1 MLDEAGGREAVV
13 GISNWSL
20 DPAKMNRAVHLY
32 RPAPTVEDLSL
43 TAEGMVRSA
52 NLKGYLH
59 ELARA
64 YNEIYHSQE
73 HPDFWGLREFY
84 STVRAI
90 NSSIS
95 VRKIATGSEVVALDS
110 QILLNAL
117 LRNFG
122 GRPQEMDRIL
132 QCFFARLGLPFV
144 NVWKD
149 ILIEDLIKSNLSEPE
164 ARHLMLL
171 TKNNAALSLLL
182 DRSILVQDRT
192 EIIFGSD
199 FPLDQN
205 DLQVCINIQRV
216 KLCMA
221 EGITTV
227 LVHCEALY
235 ESLYDL
241 LNQHYVEY
249 GGQIYVR
256 LAFGTY
262 TRLCP
267 IHKNFRIVVVV
278 EKEEAYTRLAP
289 PLLNRFEKQ
298 VFERSNVLHSEQ
310 KRMLARLQKFSLLF
324 ASVWDSKLEISWSS
338 FRATFCGY
346 HSDMLSS
353 LILATQS
360 QHRKTN
366 SPSEFHH
373 LELDEEDSLFVECVR
388 RLLWIST
395 PEAACRLMTL
405 NGGQKAKQIHQEFGI
420 DCSYEY
426 FQLQC
431 HSSISSFTDRVL
443 SQWSDQL
450 GSQVML
456 MTYSALSQDVSSVFR
471 NKGLQ
476 VTHIV
481 LHELGQE
488 RELRQT
494 VTDFFKNAQSG
505 STLLLQCD
513 PLATSRRRIEHS
525 KFLIELLRARR
536 LKLLLNEQLLV
547 ENDGEERKD
556 GFGDVVGQASLNIHV
571 IILIHL
577 PRGET
582 STDSTFNI
590 DFDTRWKVAF
600 VDSIQAADFTGLP
613 DVESMIGK
621 SLTDIF
627 LALDAKKVFTKIF
640 RTSLSKMVCLFDRS
654 NDDVRRQIS
663 NVTKC
668 LNNSSFVDLVR
679 LTILNLI
686 RQKYSENDLDIT
698 NAALKERELQLAGS
712 FQGALH
718 RQVLG
723 ALSTLFAVVLSHM
736 DRNNNLALYLEENSV
751 SSWIYLFQQSLNE
764 ATLLSRIKWRKSA
777 SNIHSRVHDREE
789 VVEVKSDALSDSPIY
804 SVRYPFSFFL
814 IPLIDT
820 MRKSTE
826 DKGEGFLQRQLSS
839 MCFELGIFDSTEK
852 EVMLAYVHDF
862 TCMRFRELSFVT
874 RVQQAVILLHL
885 LSYIDCTSG
894 LSDYHGDDLE
904 EQNATSEGSTN
915 ITLLSQ
921 VHWRF
926 WTSERILELYF
937 DVVHSNVIPVEN
949 CVRYLL
955 GIASPINSHTHFGLL
970 QLILDS
976 LNPFQYSGNCHQ
988 VYKQWYSLM
997 HSVRGTYLAL
1007 TDLLED
1013 ESLKFVSLISWK
1025 KYEFMQSFLRDVCI
1039 PLDLPLDPIRHFF
1052 SQFSDPHL
1060 ANSEVFRTL
1069 VGTLNKLNF
1078 GDGVSY
1084 EFLCPITLEKLVD
1097 PVIAA
1102 DGHTYERVALENWFL
1117 SGKNTSP
1124 STNQPLHHQ
1133 RLTPNVNLRKRLEG
1147 HSAAD
1152 LLRFIEYYVFDILFC
1167 PLYRNELSES
1177 LIEDLLCFVSGHS
1190 FDGFMSAQTMRPS
1203 GKFIEGVLREIFKLF
1218 ESREKRHLNEVLENR
1233 LKISAHGSG
1242 FLDSPFSVAYVVVI
1256 EEFFKKTQ
1264 LVLPTISHADVSLA
1278 SVVDF
1283 RQLLD
1288 TIAQC
1293 RWVLEHLVELLVHS
1307 MSDSNDSHSLPNAT
1321 KFMKMVSPLLEDSS
1335 PWGANVRLVRMYCL
1349 KLLSKSRGLSYVR
1362 GALLRP
1368 PLSEAQWILQWKV
1381 SDDTGFTRF
1390 LGSNR
1395 LPQINPFSDYPS
1407 CPSAQKALCSFMH
1420 SGDVA
1425 SLNANITEILQTT
1438 RIGIV
1443 CGALLSASFHEI
1455 GLLALLPSANTSNLR
1470 SKIHQFEEWILSSTG
1485 ALSNAPEMYR
1495 MMVIT
1500 FGLGKF
1506 SSKQTGN
1513 FALILDETS
1522 SSESILRLR
1531 FTVHVVAV
1539 AMMFDSQEHPLR
1551 YLHTLVFCPKLLA
1564 NTFFPTMPQ
1573 DLTKMA
1579 QSVMGGRW
1587 YACPNNHPFYVDL
1600 CGRPTLIQVRSF

>member
-73 HPDFWGLREFY
+73 HADFWGLREFY

-90 NSSIS
+90 NTSIS
-95 VRKIATGSEVVALDS
+95 IRKVSTGCEVVALDS
-110 QILLNAL
+110 EILLNAI

-122 GRPQEMDRIL
+122 GRPQEMDRII

-144 NVWKD
+144 SVWKD
-149 ILIEDLIKSNLSEPE
+149 ILIEDLIRSNLGEPE

-182 DRSILVQDRT
+182 DRSILAQDKT

-298 VFERSNVLHSEQ
+298 VFERSNVLLSEQ
-310 KRMLARLQKFSLLF
+310 KRILSRLQRFSRSF
-324 ASVWDSKLEISWSS
+324 ASVWETKPDISWSS

-353 LILATQS
+353 LILAVQS
-360 QHRKTN
+360 QHKKMT
-366 SPSEFHH
+366 STSEFHH
-373 LELDEEDSLFVECVR
+373 LELDEEDFLFIECAR

-395 PEAACRLMTL
+395 PEATCRLMTL
-405 NGGQKAKQIHQEFGI
+405 NGGKKAKEMLQEFGI
-420 DCSYEY
+420 DCSFEY
-426 FQLQC
+426 FQAQC
-431 HSSISSFTDRVL
+431 HSSIPSFTDRIL

-456 MTYSALSQDVSSVFR
+456 MTYSALSQDVASVIR
-471 NKGLQ
+471 NTGLL

-494 VTDFFKNAQSG
+494 VSDFFKNAQSG

-525 KFLIELLRARR
+525 KFLIELLRSRR
-536 LKLLLNEQLLV
+536 LKLLLNEQGPV

-556 GFGDVVGQASLNIHV
+556 GVADDLVGQSSLNIHV

-590 DFDTRWKVAF
+590 DFDTRWNVAF

-613 DVESMIGK
+613 DAESMIGK

-627 LALDAKKVFTKIF
+627 LTLDAKKVFTKIF
-640 RTSLSKMVCLFDRS
+640 RSSLSRMVCLFDRS

-668 LNNSSFVDLVR
+668 LNNSTFVNLVQS
-679 LTILNLI
+679 TILNLI
-686 RQKYSENDLDIT
+686 RQKYSQNDLDIT

-736 DRNNNLALYLEENSV
+736 DRNNNLALYLQENLV
-751 SSWIYLFQQSLNE
+751 NSWVYLFQQSLNE

-777 SNIHSRVHDREE
+777 SSIHSRIHEKEE
-789 VVEVKSDALSDSPIY
+789 VVEIKSDALSDSPIY
-804 SVRYPFSFFL
+804 STRYPFSFFL
-814 IPLIDT
+814 VPLIDT

-826 DKGEGFLQRQLSS
+826 DKGESFLQRQLSS
-839 MCFELGIFDSTEK
+839 MCFDLGIFDTMDK
-852 EVMLAYVHDF
+852 ELMLAYVHDF
-862 TCMRFRELSFVT
+862 TCMKFREISTLT
-874 RVQQAVILLHL
+874 REQQAEILFHL
-885 LSYIDCTSG
+885 LGCVSCTNI
-894 LSDYHGDDLE
+894 SDYRVVDTPQEITLLG
-904 EQNATSEGSTN
+904 EGSTD

-921 VHWRF
+921 VHSRF

-937 DVVHSNVIPVEN
+937 DVLQSNVIPIEN
-949 CVRYLL
+949 CMSYLF
-955 GIASPINSHTHFGLL
+955 GVISPINSQTHFGLL

-976 LNPFQYSGNCHQ
+976 LNPFQFSGNCRQ

-997 HSVRGTYLAL
+997 HSVRGAFLAL

-1013 ESLKFVSLISWK
+1013 ESLKFIALISWK

-1039 PLDLPLDPIRHFF
+1039 PLDLSLDPARHFF
-1052 SQFSDPHL
+1052 SQFDNPHL
-1060 ANSEVFRTL
+1060 ANSNVFKTL
-1069 VGTLNKLNF
+1069 VATMNNLNF

-1102 DGHTYERVALENWFL
+1102 DGYTYERVALEGWFS

-1124 STNQPLHHQ
+1124 STNEPLQHQ
-1133 RLTPNVNLRKRLEG
+1133 RLVPNFNLKKRLDS

-1167 PLYRNELSES
+1167 PLYRNELNES
-1177 LIEDLLCFVSGHS
+1177 LIEDLLCFASGHS
-1190 FDGFMSAQTMRPS
+1190 FDGSISPKSMRPS
-1203 GKFIEGVLREIFKLF
+1203 GKFIEGMLREIFKLF
-1218 ESREKRHLNEVLENR
+1218 EHREKEHINHSLEIR
-1233 LKISAHGSG
+1233 LKISAHRSGS
-1242 FLDSPFSVAYVVVI
+1242 LDSPFAIAYVVVM
-1256 EEFFKKTQ
+1256 EESLKNRVMAVP
-1264 LVLPTISHADVSLA
+1264 LISHLDVNLVN
-1278 SVVDF
+1278 VVHF
-1283 RQLLD
+1283 RQVLD
-1288 TIAQC
+1288 TVSEC
-1293 RWVLEHLVELLVHS
+1293 RCILERFAELLVHS
-1307 MSDSNDSHSLPNAT
+1307 MSDSFGSDSMS
-1321 KFMKMVSPLLEDSS
+1321 KVVEFMKMVSPLLEDSS
-1335 PWGANVRLVRMYCL
+1335 PWSANVRLIRMYFL

-1362 GALLRP
+1362 AALLRS
-1368 PLSEAQWILQWKV
+1368 PLSEAQWVAQWRQ
-1381 SDDTGFTRF
+1381 SDDAGFTRF

-1395 LPQINPFSDYPS
+1395 LPQINPFSNYPS
-1407 CPSAQKALCSFMH
+1407 CPDVQKALCSFMH

-1425 SLNANITEILQTT
+1425 SFNTTITDILQGT

-1443 CGALLSASFHEI
+1443 CGALLLASFHEI
-1455 GLLALLPSANTSNLR
+1455 GLLALLPPENTSNLR
-1470 SKIHQFEEWILSSTG
+1470 SKIHQFEQWVLSSTG
-1485 ALSNAPEMYR
+1485 ALCNAQMYR
-1495 MMVIT
+1495 MMIIS

-1506 SSKQTGN
+1506 SSKQGEK
-1513 FALILDETS
+1513 FPLMLDEAS
-1522 SSESILRLR
+1522 SSESILRVR
-1531 FTVHVVAV
+1531 FTVHVVAA
-1539 AMMFDSQEHPLR
+1539 AMMFDSQSHPLR
-1551 YLHTLVFCPKLLA
+1551 YLHTLIFSPKLLG
-1564 NTFFPTMPQ
+1564 NTYFPTMPQ

-1600 CGRPTLIQVRSF
+1600 CGRPTMIQVRP